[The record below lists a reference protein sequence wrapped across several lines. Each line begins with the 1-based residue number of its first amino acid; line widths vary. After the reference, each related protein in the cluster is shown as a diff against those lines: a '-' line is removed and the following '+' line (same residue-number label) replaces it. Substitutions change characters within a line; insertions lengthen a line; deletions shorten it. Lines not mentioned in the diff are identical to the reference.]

1 MSQMNG
7 WGAAAVIAGGL
18 FAGGVLSFTWARLP
32 LWREMDVSRFLWD
45 FERTINKADRVQPT
59 LLVVAI
65 VSILMFARS
74 LEGTARALMIA
85 SAIGFGITLLASVLV
100 LVPLQRRMIK
110 MGSEGA
116 SLIDTMRVKWFQG
129 HLGRS
134 VLSLVSL
141 WLMAVGITA

>member
-1 MSQMNG
+1 MNA
-7 WGAAAVIAGGL
+7 WGAAAIVAGGL
-18 FAGGVLSFTWARLP
+18 FVGGVLSFTWARLP

-74 LEGTARALMIA
+74 LDGTARGLLIA
-85 SAIGFGITLLASVLV
+85 SAAGFAATLLASLLV

-110 MGSEGA
+110 IGRETTTTVDG
-116 SLIDTMRVKWFQG
+116 MRLKWFRG

-141 WLMAVGITA
+141 TLMALGVTA